1 MEHTIKFRIRKDA
14 INKVQEL
21 LDSKYSNY
29 NISQVQLIKLS
40 IIGYGITQDKNVLN
54 QTLSMLKEHNVKILN
69 LSLNQSKIE
78 IVSDNIENEL
88 IDLLHKKLIRKEEM

>member
-1 MEHTIKFRIRKDA
+1 
-14 INKVQEL
+14 
-21 LDSKYSNY
+21 
-29 NISQVQLIKLS
+29 
-40 IIGYGITQDKNVLN
+40 
-54 QTLSMLKEHNVKILN
+54 MLKEHNVKILN